1 MNLSSLTT
9 TLADASSGSVWM
21 PPQASSL
28 AGEVDGLFYFIY
40 WLCVIFFVGI
50 VGLTAYFAV
59 KYRRRGPGQR
69 TSGIKGNRRVEIIW
83 SVVPSVLLVAI
94 FAWGFRTYVKQ
105 SVAPGDAIDIRVTG
119 QKWFWAFDYPR
130 DGINTD
136 ELVVPVGRPV
146 KLTMSSRDVIHSFY
160 IPAFRVKKDVLPN
173 RYSSVWFQADQLGEY
188 HVFCAE
194 YCGTNH
200 SEMRAKVRVVTDQQ
214 YQDWIDSGGGLGG
227 EGMSSAE
234 FGALVYEK
242 KGCNK
247 CHSTDGSKMTGPS
260 FKGLYGRTE
269 HFTDGST
276 IVVDDNYIRESVME
290 PQKKIVQGFEPVMP
304 TFKGI
309 LKDKMT
315 DALVDYIKSLGDQQQ
330 KQ

>member
-1 MNLSSLTT
+1 M
-9 TLADASSGSVWM
+9 WM
-21 PPQASSL
+21 PPQASTLS
-28 AGEVDGLFYFIY
+28 GEVDSLFFFIY
-40 WLCVIFFVGI
+40 WLCVFFFVGI
-50 VGLTAYFAV
+50 VGFTAYFAV
-59 KYRRRGPGQR
+59 KYRRKSPAQR
-69 TSGIKGNRRVEIIW
+69 TSGVKGNRRIEIIW
-83 SVVPSVLLVAI
+83 SVVPSILLVAI

-105 SVAPGDAIDIRVTG
+105 SVAPGDSIDIRVTA

-130 DGINTD
+130 DAINSD

-160 IPAFRVKKDVLPN
+160 IPAFRIKKDVLPN
-173 RYSSVWFQADQLGEY
+173 RYSQVWFQAETTGEF
-188 HVFCAE
+188 HIFCAE
-194 YCGTNH
+194 YCGTSH
-200 SEMRAKVRVVTDQQ
+200 SEMRSTVRVVTDQQ

-234 FGALVYEK
+234 FGALIYEK

-247 CHSTDGSKMTGPS
+247 CHSIDGSKMTGPT

-276 IVVDDNYIRESVME
+276 ITVDDNYIRESIME
-290 PQKKIVQGFEPVMP
+290 PQLKIVQGYEPVMP

-309 LKDKMT
+309 LKDKQT
-315 DALVDYIKSLGDQQQ
+315 DGLIDYIKSLNEEQ
-330 KQ
+330 K